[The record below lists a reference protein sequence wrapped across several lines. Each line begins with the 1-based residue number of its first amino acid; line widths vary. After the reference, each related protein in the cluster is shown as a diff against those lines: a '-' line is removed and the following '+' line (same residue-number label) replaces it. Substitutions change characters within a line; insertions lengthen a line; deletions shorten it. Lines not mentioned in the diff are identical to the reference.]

1 MLFAPQNN
9 TWGYKVLIEVRN
21 LTKIYGQH
29 HAVDDISFKVEDGEI
44 LGFLGPNGAG
54 KTTTMNILTG
64 YISATSGQ
72 ALIDG
77 VDILDDPEGVKKKIG
92 YLPEFPP
99 IYNDMTVMEYL
110 DTVSKLK
117 KVKESQRKSM
127 IESVMEVVRIAD
139 MRGRLIANLSKG
151 YKQRVGMAQALVGD
165 PKILI
170 LDEPTVGLDPKQ
182 IIEIRSLI
190 KGLGKKHTIVLSSH
204 VLSEVS
210 AVCERVIII
219 NKGKI
224 VASDTPENLSKQL
237 QGANR
242 LQIRIAAP
250 EKQAMKIVRE
260 IPGIINA
267 QFQGT
272 REEGTSDIIVETGA
286 DLDVRKTVFNGVAR
300 SGYPL
305 LMMRPLDLSLEEIFL
320 KVTHLDKEVK

>member
-1 MLFAPQNN
+1 M
-9 TWGYKVLIEVRN
+9 IEVRN

-29 HAVDDISFKVEDGEI
+29 HAVDDISFKVEDGEV

-72 ALIDG
+72 TLIDG

-99 IYNDMTVMEYL
+99 VYMDMTVWEYL
-110 DTVSKLK
+110 DMVSKLK
-117 KVKESQRKSM
+117 KVREADRRSM
-127 IESVMEVVRIAD
+127 IEKVMEVTRIAD
-139 MRGRLIANLSKG
+139 MKNRLIANLSKG
-151 YKQRVGMAQALVGD
+151 YKQRVGLAQALMGD

-190 KGLGKKHTIVLSSH
+190 KELGKKHTIILSSH
-204 VLSEVS
+204 ILSEVS

-242 LQIRIAAP
+242 LQIRVAAP
-250 EKQAMKIVRE
+250 EKQAAKLLRE
-260 IPGIINA
+260 IPGITSVE
-267 QFQGT
+267 FQGE
-272 REEGTSDIIVETGA
+272 REKGTSDFVIETGSE
-286 DLDVRKTVFNGVAR
+286 LDVRKTVFNGMSR

-305 LMMRPLDLSLEEIFL
+305 LMMRPLDMSLEEIFL
-320 KVTHLDKEVK
+320 KVTNLDKEVK

>member
-1 MLFAPQNN
+1 M
-9 TWGYKVLIEVRN
+9 IEVRN
-21 LTKIYGQH
+21 LTKTYGQH
-29 HAVDDISFKVEDGEI
+29 HAVDDISFTVEDGEI

-72 ALIDG
+72 AMIDG

-99 IYNDMTVMEYL
+99 VYNDMTVGEYL
-110 DTVSKLK
+110 DMVTKLK
-117 KVKESQRKSM
+117 KVKEAERKK
-127 IESVMEVVRIAD
+127 SVETVMDVVGIAD
-139 MRGRLIANLSKG
+139 MKKRLIANLSKG
-151 YKQRVGMAQALVGD
+151 YKQRVGLAQALIGD

-182 IIEIRSLI
+182 IIEIRNLI
-190 KGLGKKHTIVLSSH
+190 RDLGKKHTIIFSSH

-219 NKGKI
+219 NKGKL
-224 VASDTPENLSKQL
+224 VASDTPDNLSKQL

-242 LQIRIAAP
+242 LQIRVAAP
-250 EKQAMKIVRE
+250 EKQAIKIVRE
-260 IPGIINA
+260 IPGIKNV
-267 QFQGT
+267 QYQGE
-272 REEGTSDIIVETGA
+272 REEGTSDFIVET
-286 DLDVRKTVFNGVAR
+286 DSELDVRKTVFNGMAR

-305 LMMRPLDLSLEEIFL
+305 LMMSPLELSLEEIFL
-320 KVTHLDKEVK
+320 KLTHLDKEVKK

>member
-1 MLFAPQNN
+1 M
-9 TWGYKVLIEVRN
+9 IEVRN
-21 LTKIYGQH
+21 LTKTYGQH
-29 HAVDDISFKVEDGEI
+29 HAVDDISFTVEDGEI

-72 ALIDG
+72 AIIDG

-99 IYNDMTVMEYL
+99 VYNDMTVGEYL
-110 DTVSKLK
+110 DMVSKLK
-117 KVKESQRKSM
+117 KVKESERKKSV
-127 IESVMEVVRIAD
+127 ESVMEVVGISD
-139 MRGRLIANLSKG
+139 MKKRLIANLSKG
-151 YKQRVGMAQALVGD
+151 YKQRVGLAQALIGD
-165 PKILI
+165 PKIII

-182 IIEIRSLI
+182 IIEIRNLI
-190 KGLGKKHTIVLSSH
+190 KDLGKKHTIIFSSH

-219 NKGKI
+219 NKGKL
-224 VASDTPENLSKQL
+224 VASDTPDNLSKQL

-242 LQIRIAAP
+242 LQIRVAAP
-250 EKQAMKIVRE
+250 EKQAMKIVRD
-260 IPGIINA
+260 IQGIKSV
-267 QFQGT
+267 QYQGE
-272 REEGTSDIIVETGA
+272 REEGTSDIIVETEA
-286 DLDVRKTVFNGVAR
+286 DLDVRKTVFNGMAR

-320 KVTHLDKEVK
+320 KLTHLDKEVKK

>member
-1 MLFAPQNN
+1 M
-9 TWGYKVLIEVRN
+9 IEVRN

-29 HAVDDISFKVEDGEI
+29 RAVDNISFKVEDGEV

-99 IYNDMTVMEYL
+99 IYSEMTVMEYL

-117 KVKESQRKSM
+117 KVRESDRKKTLDA
-127 IESVMEVVRIAD
+127 VMEVTRIAD

-151 YKQRVGMAQALVGD
+151 YKQRVGLAQALVGD

-190 KGLGKKHTIVLSSH
+190 KGLGKKHTIILSSH
-204 VLSEVS
+204 VLAEVS
-210 AVCERVIII
+210 VVCERIIII
-219 NKGKI
+219 NKGKL
-224 VASDTPENLSKQL
+224 VADNTPENLSKQL

-250 EKQAMKIVRE
+250 EKQAVRIIRE
-260 IPGIINA
+260 IPGIVNV
-267 QFQGT
+267 QFQGE
-272 REEGTSDIIVETGA
+272 REAGTSDLIVETGSE
-286 DLDVRKTVFNGVAR
+286 LDVRKTVFNGAAR
-300 SGYPL
+300 AGYPL
-305 LMMRPLDLSLEEIFL
+305 LMMRPLDMSLEEIFL
-320 KVTHLDKEVK
+320 KVTHLDKEV

>member
-1 MLFAPQNN
+1 M
-9 TWGYKVLIEVRN
+9 IEVRN
-21 LTKIYGQH
+21 LTKTYGQH
-29 HAVDDISFKVEDGEI
+29 HAVDDISFTVEDGEI

-72 ALIDG
+72 AMIDG

-99 IYNDMTVMEYL
+99 VYNDMTVGEYL
-110 DTVSKLK
+110 DMVAKLK
-117 KVKESQRKSM
+117 KLKEADRKKSV
-127 IESVMEVVRIAD
+127 ESVMNVVGIAD
-139 MRGRLIANLSKG
+139 MRKRLIANLSKG
-151 YKQRVGMAQALVGD
+151 YKQRVGLAQALIGD

-182 IIEIRSLI
+182 IIEIRNLI
-190 KGLGKKHTIVLSSH
+190 KDLGKKHTIIFSSH

-219 NKGKI
+219 NKGKL
-224 VASDTPENLSKQL
+224 VASDTPDNLSRQL

-242 LQIRIAAP
+242 LQIRVAAP
-250 EKQAMKIVRE
+250 EKQAVKIVRD
-260 IPGIINA
+260 IPGIRNV
-267 QFQGT
+267 QYQGE
-272 REEGTSDIIVETGA
+272 REEGTSDIIVETDA
-286 DLDVRKTVFNGVAR
+286 DLDVRKTVFNGMAR

-305 LMMRPLDLSLEEIFL
+305 LMMRPLDMSLEEIFL
-320 KVTHLDKEVK
+320 KLTHLDKEVKK

>member
-1 MLFAPQNN
+1 M
-9 TWGYKVLIEVRN
+9 IEVKN

-29 HAVDDISFKVEDGEI
+29 HAVDDISFTVEDGEV

-64 YISATSGQ
+64 YLSATSGQ
-72 ALIDG
+72 AMIDG

-99 IYNDMTVMEYL
+99 IYMDMTVGEYL
-110 DTVSKLK
+110 DTVTKLK
-117 KVKESQRKSM
+117 KVKEIKRKEM
-127 IESVMEVVRIAD
+127 IQSVMEVTRIAD
-139 MRGRLIANLSKG
+139 MKDRLIANLSKG
-151 YKQRVGMAQALVGD
+151 YKQRVGLAQALVGD

-182 IIEIRSLI
+182 IIEIRNLI
-190 KGLGKKHTIVLSSH
+190 KGLGKKHTIILSSH

-210 AVCERVIII
+210 AVCERVLIM

-242 LQIRIAAP
+242 LQIRVAAP
-250 EKQAMKIVRE
+250 EKQAVRLLKD
-260 IPGIINA
+260 IKGIQNV
-267 QFQGT
+267 QFQGE
-272 REEGTSDIIVETGA
+272 REEGTSDFVVETAA
-286 DLDVRKTVFNGVAR
+286 DLDVRKTVFNGMAR

-305 LMMRPLDLSLEEIFL
+305 LMMRPLDMSLEEIFL
-320 KVTHLDKEVK
+320 KLTHLDKEGK

>member
-1 MLFAPQNN
+1 M
-9 TWGYKVLIEVRN
+9 IEVRN
-21 LTKIYGQH
+21 LTKTYGHH
-29 HAVDDISFKVEDGEI
+29 HAVDNISFKVDDGEV

-99 IYNDMTVMEYL
+99 VYSEMTVMEYL

-117 KVKESQRKSM
+117 KVREADRKKTLDA
-127 IESVMEVVRIAD
+127 VMEVTRIAD
-139 MRGRLIANLSKG
+139 MRGRLIGNLSKG
-151 YKQRVGMAQALVGD
+151 YKQRVGLAQALVGD

-190 KGLGKKHTIVLSSH
+190 KGLGKKHTIILSSH
-204 VLSEVS
+204 VLAEVS
-210 AVCERVIII
+210 VVCERIIII
-219 NKGKI
+219 NKGKL
-224 VASDTPENLSKQL
+224 VADNTPENLSRQL

-250 EKQAMKIVRE
+250 EKQAVRIIRD
-260 IPGIINA
+260 IPGIVSV
-267 QFQGT
+267 QFQGE
-272 REEGTSDIIVETGA
+272 REPGTSDLIVETGSE
-286 DLDVRKTVFNGVAR
+286 LDVRKTVFHGAAR
-300 SGYPL
+300 AGYPL
-305 LMMRPLDLSLEEIFL
+305 LMMRPLDMSLEEIFL
-320 KVTHLDKEVK
+320 KVTHLDKEV

>member
-1 MLFAPQNN
+1 M
-9 TWGYKVLIEVRN
+9 IEVRN
-21 LTKIYGQH
+21 LTKTYGQH
-29 HAVDDISFKVEDGEI
+29 HAVDDISFTVEDGEI

-72 ALIDG
+72 AMIDG

-99 IYNDMTVMEYL
+99 VYNDMTVGEYL
-110 DTVSKLK
+110 DMVTKLK
-117 KVKESQRKSM
+117 KVKESNRKK
-127 IESVMEVVRIAD
+127 SVETVMDVVGIAD
-139 MRGRLIANLSKG
+139 MKKRLIANLSKG
-151 YKQRVGMAQALVGD
+151 YKQRVGLAQALIGD

-182 IIEIRSLI
+182 IIEIRNLI
-190 KGLGKKHTIVLSSH
+190 RDLGKKHTIIFSSH

-219 NKGKI
+219 NKGKL
-224 VASDTPENLSKQL
+224 VASDTPDNLSKQL

-242 LQIRIAAP
+242 LQIRVAAP

-260 IPGIINA
+260 IPGIKSV
-267 QFQGT
+267 QYQGE
-272 REEGTSDIIVETGA
+272 REEGTSDIIVET
-286 DLDVRKTVFNGVAR
+286 DSELDVRKTVFNGMAR

-305 LMMRPLDLSLEEIFL
+305 LMMNPLELSLEEIFL
-320 KVTHLDKEVK
+320 KLTHLDKEVKK

>member
-1 MLFAPQNN
+1 M
-9 TWGYKVLIEVRN
+9 IEVRN
-21 LTKIYGQH
+21 LTKTYGHH
-29 HAVDDISFKVEDGEI
+29 HAVDNISFKVEDGEV

-77 VDILDDPEGVKKKIG
+77 VDILDDPEDVKKKIG

-99 IYNDMTVMEYL
+99 IYTEMTVMEYL

-117 KVKESQRKSM
+117 KVKESERKRM
-127 IESVMEVVRIAD
+127 IESVMEVTRIAD

-151 YKQRVGMAQALVGD
+151 YKQRVGLAQALVGD

-250 EKQAMKIVRE
+250 EKQAIKIIRD
-260 IPGIINA
+260 IPGIISV
-267 QFQGT
+267 QFQGE
-272 REEGTSDIIVETGA
+272 REKGTSDLIVETGSE
-286 DLDVRKTVFNGVAR
+286 LDVRKTVFNGVAR
-300 SGYPL
+300 SGYPI
-305 LMMRPLDLSLEEIFL
+305 LMMRPLDMSLEEIFL
-320 KVTHLDKEVK
+320 KVTHLDKEV

>member
-1 MLFAPQNN
+1 M
-9 TWGYKVLIEVRN
+9 IEVRN
-21 LTKIYGQH
+21 LTKIYGHH
-29 HAVDDISFKVEDGEI
+29 HAVDNISFKVEDGEV

-77 VDILDDPEGVKKKIG
+77 VDILDDPEGFKKKIG

-99 IYNDMTVMEYL
+99 VYSEMTVSEYL
-110 DTVSKLK
+110 DTVCKLK
-117 KVKESQRKSM
+117 KIKESERKKTM
-127 IESVMEVVRIAD
+127 EAVMEVTRIAD

-151 YKQRVGMAQALVGD
+151 YKQRVGLAQALVGD

-190 KGLGKKHTIVLSSH
+190 KGLGKKHTIILSSH
-204 VLSEVS
+204 VLAEVS
-210 AVCERVIII
+210 AVCERIIII
-219 NKGKI
+219 NKGKL
-224 VASDTPENLSKQL
+224 VADDTPDNLSRQL

-250 EKQAMKIVRE
+250 EKQAIKIIRD
-260 IPGIINA
+260 IPGIVNV
-267 QFQGT
+267 QFQGS
-272 REEGTSDIIVETGA
+272 REAGTSDLVVETGA

-305 LMMRPLDLSLEEIFL
+305 LMMRPLDMSLEEIFL
-320 KVTHLDKEVK
+320 KVTHLDKEV

>member
-1 MLFAPQNN
+1 M
-9 TWGYKVLIEVRN
+9 IEVRN
-21 LTKIYGQH
+21 LTKIYGHH
-29 HAVDDISFKVEDGEI
+29 HAVDGISFTVEDGEV

-54 KTTTMNILTG
+54 KTTTMNMLTG

-99 IYNDMTVMEYL
+99 IYNEMTVNEYL

-117 KVKESQRKSM
+117 KIKESERKSM
-127 IESVMEVVRIAD
+127 IDSVMEVTRIAD
-139 MRGRLIANLSKG
+139 VRSRLIANLSKG
-151 YKQRVGMAQALVGD
+151 YKQRVGLAQALVGD

-190 KGLGKKHTIVLSSH
+190 KGLGKKHTIILSSH
-204 VLSEVS
+204 VLAEVS
-210 AVCERVIII
+210 AVCERIIII
-219 NKGKI
+219 NNGKL
-224 VASDTPENLSKQL
+224 VADGNPDELSKQL
-237 QGANR
+237 QGASR

-250 EKQAMKIVRE
+250 ETQAVKLIKG
-260 IPGIINA
+260 IPGITSV
-267 QFQGT
+267 QYQGE
-272 REEGTSDIIVETGA
+272 REKGTSDLVVETGSE
-286 DLDVRKTVFNGVAR
+286 LDVRKTVFYGVAKA
-300 SGYPL
+300 GYPI

-320 KVTHLDKEVK
+320 KVTHLDKEA

>member
-1 MLFAPQNN
+1 M
-9 TWGYKVLIEVRN
+9 IEVRN
-21 LTKIYGQH
+21 LTKIYGHH
-29 HAVDDISFKVEDGEI
+29 HAVDGISFTVEDGEV

-54 KTTTMNILTG
+54 KTTTMNMLTG

-99 IYNDMTVMEYL
+99 IYNEMTVNEYL

-117 KVKESQRKSM
+117 KIKESERKSM
-127 IESVMEVVRIAD
+127 IDSVMEVTRIAD
-139 MRGRLIANLSKG
+139 VRGRLIANLSKG
-151 YKQRVGMAQALVGD
+151 YKQRVGLAQALVGD

-190 KGLGKKHTIVLSSH
+190 KGLGKKHTIILSSH
-204 VLSEVS
+204 VLAEVS
-210 AVCERVIII
+210 AVCERIIII
-219 NKGKI
+219 NNGKL
-224 VASDTPENLSKQL
+224 VADGNPDELSKQL
-237 QGANR
+237 QGASR

-250 EKQAMKIVRE
+250 ETQAVKLIKG
-260 IPGIINA
+260 IPGITSV
-267 QFQGT
+267 QYQGE
-272 REEGTSDIIVETGA
+272 REKGTSDLIVETGSE
-286 DLDVRKTVFNGVAR
+286 LDVRKTVFYGVAKA
-300 SGYPL
+300 GYPI

-320 KVTHLDKEVK
+320 KVTHLDKEA

>member
-1 MLFAPQNN
+1 M
-9 TWGYKVLIEVRN
+9 IEVRN
-21 LTKIYGQH
+21 LTKTYGQH
-29 HAVDDISFKVEDGEI
+29 HAVDDISFTVEDGEI

-72 ALIDG
+72 AMIDG

-99 IYNDMTVMEYL
+99 VYTDMTVGEYL
-110 DTVSKLK
+110 DMVSKLK
-117 KVKESQRKSM
+117 RLKEADRKRSV
-127 IESVMEVVRIAD
+127 ESVMDVVGITD
-139 MRGRLIANLSKG
+139 MKNRLIANLSKG
-151 YKQRVGMAQALVGD
+151 YKQRVGLAQALIGD

-182 IIEIRSLI
+182 IIEIRNLI
-190 KGLGKKHTIVLSSH
+190 KDLGKKHTIIFSSH

-219 NKGKI
+219 NKGKL
-224 VASDTPENLSKQL
+224 VASDTPDNLSRQL

-242 LQIRIAAP
+242 LQIRVAAP
-250 EKQAMKIVRE
+250 EKQAMKIVRD
-260 IPGIINA
+260 IQGIKSV
-267 QFQGT
+267 QYQGE
-272 REEGTSDIIVETGA
+272 REEGTSDIIVETES
-286 DLDVRKTVFNGVAR
+286 DLDVRKTVFNGMAR

-305 LMMRPLDLSLEEIFL
+305 LMMRPLDMSLEEIFL
-320 KVTHLDKEVK
+320 KLTHLDKEVKK

>member
-1 MLFAPQNN
+1 M
-9 TWGYKVLIEVRN
+9 IEVKN

-29 HAVDDISFKVEDGEI
+29 HAVDDISFTVEDGEV

-64 YISATSGQ
+64 YLSATSGQ
-72 ALIDG
+72 AMIDG

-99 IYNDMTVMEYL
+99 IYMDMTVGEYL
-110 DTVSKLK
+110 DTVTKLK
-117 KVKESQRKSM
+117 KVKEIKRKEM
-127 IESVMEVVRIAD
+127 IQSVMEVTRIAD
-139 MRGRLIANLSKG
+139 MKDRLIANLSKG
-151 YKQRVGMAQALVGD
+151 YKQRVGLAQALVGD

-182 IIEIRSLI
+182 IIEIRNLI
-190 KGLGKKHTIVLSSH
+190 KGLGKKHTIILSSH

-210 AVCERVIII
+210 AVCERVLIM

-242 LQIRIAAP
+242 LQIRVAAP
-250 EKQAMKIVRE
+250 EKQAVRLLKD
-260 IPGIINA
+260 IKGIQSV
-267 QFQGT
+267 QFQGE
-272 REEGTSDIIVETGA
+272 REEGTSDFVVETAA
-286 DLDVRKTVFNGVAR
+286 DLDVRKTVFNGMAR

-305 LMMRPLDLSLEEIFL
+305 LMMRPLDMSLEEIFL
-320 KVTHLDKEVK
+320 KLTHLDKEGK